1 MGLSIHY
8 SGRFNKNAILSDLIT
23 EVKEIAETFQ
33 WKYTVYQEAF
43 PVETNETQSHDG
55 KIYGIDFTPLEC
67 ETISICF
74 LSNYR
79 MSCYANLKFYGLSE
93 IPHERDYLYMLS
105 TKTQF
110 SGTAIHKTIIELFRH
125 LNNRNYFT
133 EFNITDEGEY
143 WETGD
148 EELLDQKIKE
158 NGRLIDDFSLAFETI
173 PHKPDED
180 YEQYFERIIKII
192 SDSKNDDESPIL

>member
-1 MGLSIHY
+1 MGVSIYY

-33 WKYTVYQEAF
+33 WKYEVYQEAF

-55 KIYGIDFTPLEC
+55 EIYGISFTPPEC
-67 ETISICF
+67 EPVSICF

-79 MSCYANLKFYGLSE
+79 MSNYMHLKFYGHSE
-93 IPHERDYLYMLS
+93 NQAEKEYLYMPF

-110 SGTAIHKTIIELFRH
+110 CGPAVHKTIIELFH
-125 LNNRNYFT
+125 YLHNKNYFT
-133 EFNITDEGEY
+133 EFKLKDDGEY
-143 WETGD
+143 WETRD
-148 EELLDQKIKE
+148 EQLLDQKFKE
-158 NGRLIDDFSLAFETI
+158 NGKLIDDFSLAFETI
-173 PHKPDED
+173 PHKPEED

-192 SDSKNDDESPIL
+192 ADRKNDDESPIL